1 MNIIDRIHDIYPFFI
16 LLGLLIFVHE
26 LGHFAVARF
35 FGVRVETF
43 SLGFGKK
50 IFSFKR
56 GDTTYAISL
65 IPLGGY
71 VKMYGDDPTADVP
84 EAEKKHAFLHK
95 PVMQRIWIV
104 LAGPLM
110 NLFFAI
116 LLFALIGAI
125 GKQMPGPFAGDIAD
139 GSKAYEAGIRSGDKI
154 VEVGGVATPTWA
166 HVNAEIEKAG
176 GRATQM
182 VIERQGEA
190 QPLKIEVS
198 VPMGDNENIFS
209 KDRQVGQIPGLTQ
222 DSRSTLI
229 GVASPESPAAKAG
242 MQTLDVIL
250 EVGGQKVNYWRELQ
264 PAIFKSISD
273 GRETVELKV
282 REITK
287 SDDASIRTVQIPV
300 AKGWDEKTNL
310 TDMLGFESAELYIF
324 QTKKDSPADKAG
336 IQPKDKVVRIG
347 NDEIHQWQDVL
358 KRVKSF
364 DTTTDGLDFVVLR
377 NGEEKTLKIR
387 PEMTELMTQ
396 KGQEE
401 KRFTVGIVSGL
412 LSSAPEPVMYRIPGL
427 IPKLT
432 HGVSEAIRW
441 SEFIIMSLVR
451 LVQGDVSPKNI
462 GGIITIGRV
471 AAHSFAA
478 GLSTFLDMMAIISIN
493 LFLLNL
499 LPVPVLDGGHLVFYT
514 YEGLRGAPMSM
525 RKMEIAQ
532 QVGLML
538 LMILMVFAFY
548 NDIANLIT
556 NRW

>member
-1 MNIIDRIHDIYPFFI
+1 
-16 LLGLLIFVHE
+16 
-26 LGHFAVARF
+26 
-35 FGVRVETF
+35 
-43 SLGFGKK
+43 
-50 IFSFKR
+50 
-56 GDTTYAISL
+56 
-65 IPLGGY
+65 
-71 VKMYGDDPTADVP
+71 
-84 EAEKKHAFLHK
+84 
-95 PVMQRIWIV
+95 
-104 LAGPLM
+104 
-110 NLFFAI
+110 
-116 LLFALIGAI
+116 
-125 GKQMPGPFAGDIAD
+125 
-139 GSKAYEAGIRSGDKI
+139 
-154 VEVGGVATPTWA
+154 
-166 HVNAEIEKAG
+166 
-176 GRATQM
+176 
-182 VIERQGEA
+182 
-190 QPLKIEVS
+190 
-198 VPMGDNENIFS
+198 
-209 KDRQVGQIPGLTQ
+209 
-222 DSRSTLI
+222 
-229 GVASPESPAAKAG
+229 
-242 MQTLDVIL
+242 LDVIL